1 MADYQQNFMNALQGG
16 LQFGQQI
23 KGIQDQRRLNE
34 LASQGYGAPREQRTS
49 LLGQL
54 ASINP
59 QAAAA
64 QRKQWSA
71 DDEMDQE
78 ELVNMARFIKSAPPE
93 QQAAA
98 YSSILPKLR
107 ERGMQAPEWTPE
119 TQQTIL
125 QTVDALVN
133 AYGGGQG
140 GDGLKSLREGADGF
154 YYAIQGDQLVNTG
167 VKVPARN
174 KILEGEGGYYG
185 VDERTLRGA
194 PVIMGGASLP
204 AEDGT
209 QIQMQEVRGP
219 NGEVYRVEAGNQDA
233 MGVGAAEA
241 GIGGPASSV
250 ELPRRDLS
258 PSQYAQGPQQLRP
271 APKAQAQSELD
282 RRIEIARGMGATPDQ
297 LRNIAL
303 GSAAP
308 DAAKQATAAEVKE
321 ATARRMKRPQLLNLE
336 RGLGNIEEAL
346 GDIESL
352 PLLSTG
358 PATGRLISQTPQGQ
372 KLDTAVGAIQ
382 ESLLSLTRVPGIGAQ
397 SDLEARIAN
406 LKYPQTGN
414 YAQNNQ
420 MLLDNLRAIIRDIG
434 DAYRSMEADDDA
446 IIQSRSRQPQR
457 VDDVPADDIDSL
469 LEMYR

>member
-133 AYGGGQG
+133 AYGGAGTQTALAPRVVGDALVDSTGKVLYQSPQEAPKPIWDSARGVFIQQPGAMGQQVTQQDME
-140 GDGLKSLREGADGF
+140 GDIALANELIASGVPEAQVDAFLKARGQRQQPQQGPMAIPVAGVGPKVDEGPQETFSQPQPVTYPDGSVRLVQFGNRGSRRE
-154 YYAIQGDQLVNTG
+154 VEG
-167 VKVPARN
+167 VAPPPTDRDAKPPT
-174 KILEGEGGYYG
+174 EGE
-185 VDERTLRGA
+185 RKAATLLQRLNFSLGQLQQA
-194 PVIMGGASLP
+194 VQESPDAASPSLAAEAARRIPFVGDAAANTITP
-204 AEDGT
+204 AER
-209 QIQMQEVRGP
+209 Q
-219 NGEVYRVEAGNQDA
+219 RVEAAQLDILDA
-233 MGVGAAEA
+233 ALTLGTGAAYTREQLE
-241 GIGGPASSV
+241 GYRRSYFPQIGDS
-250 ELPRRDLS
+250 
-258 PSQYAQGPQQLRP
+258 
-271 APKAQAQSELD
+271 
-282 RRIEIARGMGATPDQ
+282 
-297 LRNIAL
+297 
-303 GSAAP
+303 
-308 DAAKQATAAEVKE
+308 QATIDDKADRLNNVIE
-321 ATARRMKRPQLLNLE
+321 A
-336 RGLGNIEEAL
+336 
-346 GDIESL
+346 
-352 PLLSTG
+352 
-358 PATGRLISQTPQGQ
+358 
-372 KLDTAVGAIQ
+372 
-382 ESLLSLTRVPGIGAQ
+382 
-397 SDLEARIAN
+397 ARIAA
-406 LKYPQTGN
+406 G
-414 YAQNNQ
+414 
-420 MLLDNLRAIIRDIG
+420 RA
-434 DAYRSMEADDDA
+434 APEAA
-446 IIQSRSRQPQR
+446 APAAPGGWKIER
-457 VDDVPADDIDSL
+457 VD
-469 LEMYR
+469 